1 MKKTVDII
9 ILLDRSGSMQSIK
22 HETIN
27 GYNNFL
33 LEQRKLKSKTF
44 LTLIQFDDRYEI
56 NYEAVDLYKAEAL
69 NHDTYIPRGLTALL
83 DAIGKTIKL
92 VNNRYKVIK
101 KANIPDKTIFVI
113 ITDGLENNSVKYT
126 RDEIFKRIRK
136 KEDKNGWEFV
146 FLGANQDAIVEANKY
161 GIHAKRAMTYASDAL
176 GTREMF
182 SSLSY
187 SVNQCME
194 NDLDFEFTDEQRDK
208 QKR

>member
-33 LEQRKLKSKTF
+33 LEQRKLKSNAF
-44 LTLIQFDDRYEI
+44 LTLIQFDDRYQI
-56 NYEAVDLYKAEAL
+56 DYEAVDLNKVEVL
-69 NHDTYIPRGLTALL
+69 NYDTYIPRGLTALL

-92 VNNRYKVIK
+92 LNKRYKAVK
-101 KANIPDKTIFVI
+101 KGNIPDKTIFVI
-113 ITDGLENNSVKYT
+113 ITDGLENNSTKYT
-126 RDEIFKRIRK
+126 RDEIFKKIRK
-136 KEDKNGWEFV
+136 NENKNGWEFV

-161 GIHAKRAMTYASDAL
+161 GIPAKRAMTYASDAL
-176 GTREMF
+176 GTRAMF

-194 NDLDFEFTDEQRDK
+194 NDVEFEFTKEQRDK